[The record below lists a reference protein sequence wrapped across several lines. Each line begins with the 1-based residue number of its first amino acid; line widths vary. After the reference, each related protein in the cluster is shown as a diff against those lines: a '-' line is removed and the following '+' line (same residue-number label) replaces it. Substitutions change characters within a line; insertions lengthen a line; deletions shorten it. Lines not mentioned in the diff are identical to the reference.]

1 MTASMSDAAKLLDQR
16 SHFAFGKNW
25 ASYAQL
31 VTETRVQ
38 AAVDSLRKLAG
49 GDLHGKSFLDIGCG
63 SGLHALAALR
73 LGASEVLAIDID
85 GDSVATALQLL
96 QTNAP
101 KQCWSARQAS
111 VFDLEKHPPGAF
123 DVVYSW
129 GVLHHTGAMY
139 RALRAAA
146 ALVAPGGR
154 FIFALYRW
162 TPLCWLWKI
171 EKQWYAAASPTAQ
184 ARARSAYVA
193 LFSKAFALRRRGSFS
208 SYLADYRQRR
218 GMDFHHD
225 VHDWLGGW
233 PYESISAA
241 QTARFMTGLGFEQ
254 VHAFT
259 AAGVRL
265 GLFGSGCDEYVYKR
279 K

>member
-1 MTASMSDAAKLLDQR
+1 MTASMSDAAKLLDQS

-31 VTETRVQ
+31 VTEARVQ
-38 AAVDSLRKLAG
+38 AAIDSLRKLAG
-49 GDLHGKSFLDIGCG
+49 GDLEGKSFLDIGCG
-63 SGLHALAALR
+63 SGLHALAASR
-73 LGASEVLAIDID
+73 LGARDIVAIDID
-85 GDSVATALQLL
+85 GDSVATARQLL

-101 KQCWSARQAS
+101 GQCWCARQAS
-111 VFDLEKHPPGAF
+111 VFDLEKNPPGVF

-146 ALVAPGGR
+146 ALVAPGGQ

-171 EKQWYAAASPTAQ
+171 EKRCYAAATPTAQ

-193 LFSKAFALRRRGSFS
+193 LFRVAFALRRRGSFS
-208 SYLADYRQRR
+208 QYLADYRQRR

-233 PYESISAA
+233 PYESISPA
-241 QTARFMTGLGFEQ
+241 QTERFMASCGFQQ
-254 VHAFT
+254 VRAFT
-259 AAGVRL
+259 AAGINL
-265 GLFGSGCDEYVYKR
+265 GLVSSGCDEYVYTR

>member
-1 MTASMSDAAKLLDQR
+1 MTASMSDAAKLLDQS

-31 VTETRVQ
+31 VTEARVQ

-49 GDLHGKSFLDIGCG
+49 GDLQGKSFLDIGCG
-63 SGLHALAALR
+63 SGLHALAASR
-73 LGASEVLAIDID
+73 LGAREVAAIDID

-101 KQCWSARQAS
+101 GQRWSVRQAS
-111 VFDLEKHPPGAF
+111 VFDLEKNPAGVV

-139 RALRAAA
+139 RALRASA
-146 ALVAPGGR
+146 ALVAPGGQ

-171 EKQWYAAASPTAQ
+171 EKRHYTAASPTAQ

-193 LFSKAFALRRRGSFS
+193 LFRTAFALRRRGSFS

-233 PYESISAA
+233 PYESISPA
-241 QTARFMTGLGFEQ
+241 QTERFMTSLGFQ
-254 VHAFT
+254 RVRVFT

-265 GLFGSGCDEYVYKR
+265 GLFGSGCDEYVYTR

>member
-1 MTASMSDAAKLLDQR
+1 MSDAADPLEQG

-31 VTETRVQ
+31 VTENRVH

-49 GDLHGKSFLDIGCG
+49 GDLEGKNFLDIGCG

-73 LGASEVLAIDID
+73 LGAREVVAIDID

-101 KQCWSARQAS
+101 GQCWSARRAS
-111 VFDLEKHPPGAF
+111 VFDLEATPPGVF

-146 ALVAPGGR
+146 ALVAPGGK

-171 EKQWYAAASPTAQ
+171 EKRCYAAASPTAQ
-184 ARARSAYVA
+184 ARARAAYVT
-193 LFSKAFALRRRGSFS
+193 LFRMAFALTRRGSFS

-218 GMDFHHD
+218 GMDFEHD

-233 PYESISAA
+233 PYESISRA
-241 QTARFMTGLGFEQ
+241 QTERFMTSLGFQQ
-254 VHAFT
+254 VRAFT
-259 AAGVRL
+259 AAGVNL
-265 GLFGSGCDEYVYKR
+265 GLFSSGCDEYVYTR
-279 K
+279 N